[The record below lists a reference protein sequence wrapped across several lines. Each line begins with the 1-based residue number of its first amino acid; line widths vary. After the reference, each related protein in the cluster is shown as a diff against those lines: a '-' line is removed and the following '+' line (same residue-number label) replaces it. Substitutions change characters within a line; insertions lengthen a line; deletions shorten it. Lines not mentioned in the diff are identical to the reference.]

1 MRLVIIICSSLFTLA
16 ASAGQVADECYK
28 ALFSFPDLNLISTK
42 IGLPDIKKVSFK
54 QIANQDMATDDERAV
69 IAKYA
74 QGFKICVDEELKE
87 IPADV
92 DKGYANII
100 SEDMSQRQAALIDLY
115 NKKISYGQYIQAR
128 QRDKSL
134 IDQKFAKLDAEVN
147 ANNAQIQQQQA
158 AQKSRMWADFFG
170 GMSKAFTPKPSVN
183 CVPNGFGGMR
193 CQ

>member
-1 MRLVIIICSSLFTLA
+1 MRLVITICCSLFTLA
-16 ASAGQVADECYK
+16 ASAGPVADECYK

-42 IGLPDIKKVSFK
+42 IGLPDITKASFE
-54 QIANQDMATDDERAV
+54 QIATQDTATDEERAV

-87 IPADV
+87 MPADV
-92 DKGYANII
+92 HKGYASII
-100 SEDMSQRQAALIDLY
+100 SEDMGLRQTALIDLY
-115 NKKISYGQYIQAR
+115 NKKITYGQYIQAR

-170 GMSKAFTPKPSVN
+170 GMSKAFAPKPSVN

>member
-1 MRLVIIICSSLFTLA
+1 MRFAFAFYCSFLTVA
-16 ASAGQVADECYK
+16 AYAGPVSDECYK
-28 ALFSFPDLNLISTK
+28 TLFSFPDLNLISTK
-42 IGLPDIKKVSFK
+42 IGLPDISKTSFE
-54 QIANQDMATDDERAV
+54 QIANQDTATDEERAV

-74 QGFKICVDEELKE
+74 QGFKICVDEEVKE
-87 IPADV
+87 MPADV
-92 DKGYANII
+92 HKGYVTLI
-100 SEDMSQRQAALIDLY
+100 SEDMSLRQAALIDLY
-115 NKKISYGQYIQAR
+115 NKKISYGQYIQTR

-158 AQKSRMWADFFG
+158 AQKNRMWADFFG
-170 GMSKAFTPKPSVN
+170 GMSKAFAPKPSVN

>member
-1 MRLVIIICSSLFTLA
+1 MRFAIAFYCSFFTGA
-16 ASAGQVADECYK
+16 AFAGAVADECYK
-28 ALFSFPDLNLISTK
+28 TLFSFPELTLIGPK
-42 IGLPDIKKVSFK
+42 IGLPDITKATFE
-54 QIANQDMATDDERAV
+54 QIANQDIATDDERAV

-74 QGFKICVDEELKE
+74 QGFKICVDEELNE
-87 IPADV
+87 MPADV
-92 DKGYANII
+92 HKGYASII
-100 SEDMSQRQAALIDLY
+100 SEDMSLRQAALIELY
-115 NKKISYGQYIQAR
+115 NKKITYGQFIQAR

-134 IDQKFAKLDAEVN
+134 IDHKFAKLDEEVN

-170 GMSKAFTPKPSVN
+170 GMSKAFAPKPSVN